1 MRLLSISFL
10 ALAAGLFSRAYAVD
24 QAVTPIALAGVADV
38 TIAAN
43 VGGNSFINTGYEFAE
58 VINGSGASI
67 TVTVD
72 AYPAGGQGSP
82 DGLAVTDPT
91 VTVAAGT
98 RRKIG
103 PFRKRIYNNATE
115 KVTLTFSATA
125 TVTVGVYSFA
135 GNP

>member
-1 MRLLSISFL
+1 MRFL
-10 ALAAGLFSRAYAVD
+10 PIAFFALVVGLFSRAHAVD

-43 VGGNSFINTGYEFAE
+43 AGGNSFINTGYEFAE
-58 VINGSGASI
+58 VINGSASSI
-67 TVTVD
+67 TVTID
-72 AYPAGGQGSP
+72 AYPSGGQGSP

-91 VTVAAGT
+91 VAVAAGT

-103 PFRKRIYNNATE
+103 PFRKRLYNNATE